1 VARTT
6 SLPSWVSAASP
17 NAMVRPRR
25 MTDVRT
31 AAGPA
36 VPGRR
41 KKPDT
46 TTGSGNGMSS
56 ASARV
61 QVASMYPP
69 FTAPAV
75 PFHRPVSSVEKAPS
89 DPAATTRLSSSNAK
103 SPIYGRVRISWPSS
117 VTRIV
122 CSNCAVRL
130 RSLVTAVHPS
140 GQMS

>member
-1 VARTT
+1 MTRTT

-17 NAMVRPRR
+17 KAVLRPLRI
-25 MTDVRT
+25 TDVLT

-46 TTGSGNGMSS
+46 TTGSGNGMPR
-56 ASARV
+56 ASARA
-61 QVASMYPP
+61 QMASMYPP

-75 PFHRPVSSVEKAPS
+75 PFQRLVNSAANSPD

-103 SPIYGRVRISWPSS
+103 SAIYGSVRIS
-117 VTRIV
+117 
-122 CSNCAVRL
+122 
-130 RSLVTAVHPS
+130 
-140 GQMS
+140 

>member
-1 VARTT
+1 MTRTT

-17 NAMVRPRR
+17 NAVLRPLRI
-25 MTDVRT
+25 TDVLT

-46 TTGSGNGMSS
+46 TTGSGNGMPS
-56 ASARV
+56 ASARA
-61 QVASMYPP
+61 QMASMYPP

-75 PFHRPVSSVEKAPS
+75 PFQRLVRPAVKAPS

-103 SPIYGRVRISWPSS
+103 SPIKAASGS
-117 VTRIV
+117 
-122 CSNCAVRL
+122 
-130 RSLVTAVHPS
+130 RSRPR
-140 GQMS
+140 